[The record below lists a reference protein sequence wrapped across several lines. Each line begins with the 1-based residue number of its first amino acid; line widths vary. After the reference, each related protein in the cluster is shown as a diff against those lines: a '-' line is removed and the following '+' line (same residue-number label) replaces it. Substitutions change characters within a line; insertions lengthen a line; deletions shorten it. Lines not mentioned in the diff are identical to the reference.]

1 METDRT
7 RIHSRGGDGGG
18 GGGGGGEFENRGER
32 PILQLTYCHVGYDPS
47 DGNYGYYELFD

>member
-7 RIHSRGGDGGG
+7 RIHSR
-18 GGGGGGEFENRGER
+18 GGGGEFENRGER